1 MNIENRRIRE
11 FRIKMAALLI
21 LRKVLL
27 AATVWG
33 LLWGT
38 VVIVMR
44 AAVGMPRTTLLAGGI
59 ALMLAIG
66 WAVVAALRQLPGRTA
81 ARASL
86 DKHSASRRANNGG
99 GNRRSWQLEESGIGG
114 SRTSFALAW
123 KGLLG
128 AICRR
133 SFIRLHQFP
142 HTGAV
147 C

>member
-44 AAVGMPRTTLLAGGI
+44 AAMGMPRTTLLAGGI

-66 WAVVAALRQLPGRTA
+66 WAVVRRCVSFQVELPREP
-81 ARASL
+81 ASTNIV
-86 DKHSASRRANNGG
+86 RPVG
-99 GNRRSWQLEESGIGG
+99 
-114 SRTSFALAW
+114 
-123 KGLLG
+123 
-128 AICRR
+128 
-133 SFIRLHQFP
+133 
-142 HTGAV
+142 
-147 C
+147 